1 MKMPPR
7 PKSRLNGTNL
17 QKSITLTQ
25 IDKQTLKIF
34 SRGASQHTISSATQ
48 RPNKLTIVRGAVAS
62 VTHTMIRKQVN
73 SNKSI
78 EEKYTRMT
86 ADTITQRSKV
96 LTRNSR
102 LIEPTNKRKQDEIPR
117 AMSHPL
123 VMLRFLHTWY
133 WVSLVYSYF

>member
-1 MKMPPR
+1 MKMPPK

-34 SRGASQHTISSATQ
+34 SRGANQHTISLETQ

-62 VTHTMIRKQVN
+62 VTHTMTLKQVN

-96 LTRNSR
+96 LTRNNR

-123 VMLRFLHTWY
+123 VMLQFLHTWY
-133 WVSLVYSYF
+133 WVLSVYSYF